1 LKKYVE
7 KDVLILAKKIGVI
20 VNPVAGI
27 GGRVGLKGSD
37 GEEILAKALELGAK
51 PECPNKA
58 VVAINQ
64 LKEFTNE
71 PLEIITYPHEM
82 GENEVKASGFDPIVI
97 GKTEKGKT
105 IPDDTIRAAKD
116 MYDIGVDLILF
127 AGGDG
132 TARNVLD
139 AVGEKIAVLG
149 IPGGC
154 KIHSAV
160 YAINPKTAGKLVVEF
175 LEGKVRDL
183 KESEVMDI
191 DEDAFR
197 KGVLKAKLYGYM
209 KVPNEKRMVQNL
221 KSGRGYGE
229 EAALDLVARYIAFN
243 LEKDVL
249 YIMGPGSTI
258 RGVMNKLKLKNT
270 LLGVD
275 LVYNNEVIA
284 NDINE
289 SKILEYLDKYEK
301 SKIVI
306 TVIGGQ
312 GYLFGRGNQQLSP
325 KVIRK
330 VGKENISV
338 IATKNKMY
346 SLFGQPLLLDTG
358 DEALNEDLSGYT
370 KVIVGYGE
378 AVMFKV
384 KA

>member
-1 LKKYVE
+1 MT
-7 KDVLILAKKIGVI
+7 KKIGII
-20 VNPVAGI
+20 VNPVAGM

-37 GEEILAKALELGAK
+37 GKDILVKAIELGAK
-51 PECPNKA
+51 PECPYKA
-58 VVAINQ
+58 EIAISQ
-64 LKEFTNE
+64 LREFKKES
-71 PLEIITYPHEM
+71 LEIITYPDAM
-82 GENEVKASGFDPIVI
+82 GENEVRAIGFKPIVI
-97 GKTEKGKT
+97 GEIQKGRT
-105 IPDDTIRAAKD
+105 TNDDTIKAAKD
-116 MYDIGVDLILF
+116 MYNLGVDLILF

-139 AVGEKIAVLG
+139 AVGEKIPVLG
-149 IPGGC
+149 IPAGC

-160 YAINPKTAGKLVVEF
+160 YAINPKAAGKLVVEF

-197 KGVLKAKLYGYM
+197 KGILKAKLYGYM

-221 KSGRGYGE
+221 KSGSGYGE

-249 YIMGPGSTI
+249 YIMGSGSTI
-258 RGVMNKLKLKNT
+258 RGVMNKLELKNT

-275 LVYNNEVIA
+275 LVCNNKLIA
-284 NDINE
+284 NDVNE
-289 SKILEYLDKYEK
+289 NEILKYLDDYKK
-301 SKIVI
+301 SKIII

-325 KVIRK
+325 NVIRK
-330 VGKENISV
+330 VGKKNILV

-346 SLFGQPLLLDTG
+346 SLFGQPLLVDTG
-358 DEALNEDLSGYT
+358 NEDLDEELSGYI
-370 KVIVGYGE
+370 KVTVGYDE
-378 AVMFKV
+378 AVMFNV